1 MGRHCGWLTAATAKE
16 YRLRLKKNTFL
27 PSFFVDKDRWDID
40 AIYIPEKGIDLD
52 SEIERLKESMDR
64 KDSVNIF
71 LSEGAGLDS
80 IIDELEAKGEPVE
93 RDAFGHVAIDKINPG
108 EWFAKQFSKKINA
121 DKVLIQKSGYFSRS
135 SKANKN
141 DLELIFKSV
150 ELAVDIVL
158 DNGESGVVGLDED
171 NNNQLNCIKFE
182 RIKGGK
188 AFDYNVDWFQSIL
201 KEIKQI

>member
-1 MGRHCGWLTAATAKE
+1 MIIGVPKE
-16 YRLRLKKNTFL
+16 I
-27 PSFFVDKDRWDID
+27 KDNENRVSITP
-40 AIYIPEKGIDLD
+40 YGVKELIDL
-52 SEIERLKESMDR
+52 
-64 KDSVNIF
+64 
-71 LSEGAGLDS
+71 
-80 IIDELEAKGEPVE
+80 
-93 RDAFGHVAIDKINPG
+93 GH
-108 EWFAKQFSKKINA
+108 
-121 DKVLIQKSGYFSRS
+121 KVLIQKSGYFSRS